1 MSWMFSLGN
10 VHLNNT
16 TGRPASGGSPLSPLT
31 TPFAVRQG
39 WNPTV
44 AKPVPLWLGGPP
56 MANGQQPLSVAYENV
71 EEMIPFSVTGRDAD
85 EVGQAIQA
93 LKLSLAGATTT
104 TPVVWRH
111 KPAGSSNEVYAEVYT
126 SSVQETAVDGA
137 ISAVE
142 GWGDVEGTITLNRSP
157 FFGADELMR
166 PIAASAVTNGASGNV
181 FSLGDVFGDLA
192 REGQPLNVTLTKPAS
207 GSAAGLVLAT
217 VASRTNLTIA
227 SALAGIVSTTTGSA
241 FTASASFDIA
251 ALRRLV
257 GVELR
262 ILARLTTL
270 TNPSKGQ
277 IAVEVQTAG
286 GVVLWQSSWARLSTD
301 TTAQLIELGG
311 APLTSLRVPLPAA
324 TAANIKVVAY
334 LRSSDGTAV
343 SATLEYLDVL
353 LAHDYCVIDSAGLA
367 AGEKLVAYG
376 AQNLSGGGWLPMQT
390 PTAAVLDGSDIQT
403 KPAKIR
409 GQLIRAFEGASVYV
423 AWVGASR
430 AHTKTDTATITIDH
444 APLWRSLRGIT

>member
-227 SALAGIVSTTTGSA
+227 SALASPKLDSSQA
-241 FTASASFDIA
+241 RACAASAA
-251 ALRRLV
+251 PVMA
-257 GVELR
+257 
-262 ILARLTTL
+262 LAR
-270 TNPSKGQ
+270 
-277 IAVEVQTAG
+277 
-286 GVVLWQSSWARLSTD
+286 WAEIS
-301 TTAQLIELGG
+301 
-311 APLTSLRVPLPAA
+311 
-324 TAANIKVVAY
+324 
-334 LRSSDGTAV
+334 
-343 SATLEYLDVL
+343 
-353 LAHDYCVIDSAGLA
+353 
-367 AGEKLVAYG
+367 
-376 AQNLSGGGWLPMQT
+376 
-390 PTAAVLDGSDIQT
+390 
-403 KPAKIR
+403 
-409 GQLIRAFEGASVYV
+409 
-423 AWVGASR
+423 
-430 AHTKTDTATITIDH
+430 
-444 APLWRSLRGIT
+444 